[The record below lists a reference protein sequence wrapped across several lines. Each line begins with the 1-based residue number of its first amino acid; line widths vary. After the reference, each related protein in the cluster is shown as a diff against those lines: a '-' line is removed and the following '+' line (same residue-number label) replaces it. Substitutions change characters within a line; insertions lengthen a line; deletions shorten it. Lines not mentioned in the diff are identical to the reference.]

1 MALAHLFAIF
11 TTMFVTVPTSPHFLF
26 MFSLSLYSMMARNLD
41 RVLLLVVYD
50 AVFRSIDRLAASR
63 SFVYQ
68 HMEN

>member
-26 MFSLSLYSMMARNLD
+26 MFSLSLYSMTSRNLEV
-41 RVLLLVVYD
+41 VLLPVLYD
-50 AVFRSIDRLAASR
+50 AASRRTDRLAASR